1 MYGILSDFILS
12 FGDGITIPQKSLFS
26 DFFMRFEFV
35 FLLRKNEDNLSNKNH
50 FGVLMLFY

>member
-1 MYGILSDFILS
+1 MYGILSDFILP